1 MTDAVKL
8 KRNGGLNSRVKKIV
22 AKVIVYALLIIG
34 AFFFVLPFFWM
45 LSTSFKE
52 YGEIFSYPISWL
64 PKKWIFTNYV
74 EVFEVNDHVNIL
86 RGFLNTMIIVTPS
99 TLIGCL
105 TAALAAFAFAK
116 INFPGRD
123 KIFFAFICTMAIPG
137 VISMIPSYVIYNKLN
152 WTDTWLPLMVP
163 GMFGGAGAVFFT
175 RQIMRGIPS
184 SLEDAARIDGMNW
197 WKIFWVIELP
207 LSKAVVI
214 TNFMFGFLGG
224 YNDYM
229 GPLLYITSNENLKTL
244 QQMLA
249 MLNDTFGTR
258 WGVQMAG
265 SCIAMIPTVLLFIF
279 AQRYFIEGIY
289 SEASRRDFSPQP

>member
-1 MTDAVKL
+1 MTEQAKRKKDPKIIAKRVASDAV
-8 KRNGGLNSRVKKIV
+8 
-22 AKVIVYALLIIG
+22 VYLLLIFG
-34 AFFFVLPFFWM
+34 AFLFVLPFFWM

-52 YGEIFSYPISWL
+52 YGEIFSYPISWF
-64 PKKWIFTNYV
+64 PKKWIFSNYK
-74 EVFEVNDHVNIL
+74 EVFDVTAYVNIPL
-86 RGFLNTMIIVTPS
+86 GFMNTLIIVVPS
-99 TLIGCL
+99 TTVGCL

-116 INFPGRD
+116 IRFPGRD
-123 KIFFAFICTMAIPG
+123 QIFFALICTMAIPG
-137 VISMIPSYVIYNKLN
+137 VITMIPSYVIYSRLH

-163 GMFGGAGAVFFT
+163 GMFGGAGAIFFT
-175 RQIMRGIPS
+175 RQVMLGIPT

-229 GPLLYITSNENLKTL
+229 GPLLYITSKDNLKTL

-258 WGVQMAG
+258 WGIQMAG

-279 AQRYFIEGIY
+279 AQRYFVEGITL
-289 SEASRRDFSPQP
+289 SGIKD

>member
-123 KIFFAFICTMAIPG
+123 KIFFAFICTMAIPA

-279 AQRYFIEGIY
+279 AQRYFIEGI
-289 SEASRRDFSPQP
+289 SLSGIKD

>member
-279 AQRYFIEGIY
+279 AQRYFIEGI
-289 SEASRRDFSPQP
+289 SLSGIKD